1 MAQQM
6 AQRRL
11 PAVERAEGARPLRDA
26 ARLPTCEQGRAAAAG
41 RATADRAVPRRVLDR
56 ARRIRAVSGELR
68 VSLQPLDL
76 RARGLAGRLRG
87 RLPNRGRCGH
97 AASPAG
103 AATSDVRLLRPRALR
118 RAPGGNDR
126 LVSVR
131 PRLGGSVTT
140 STGSTTRAGGP
151 GVSAPST

>member
-26 ARLPTCEQGRAAAAG
+26 ARLPACEQGRAAAAG

-76 RARGLAGRLRG
+76 RARGLAGRLRA
-87 RLPNRGRCGH
+87 RLPNRGAIR
-97 AASPAG
+97 SYRFP
-103 AATSDVRLLRPRALR
+103 S
-118 RAPGGNDR
+118 GN
-126 LVSVR
+126 SNE
-131 PRLGGSVTT
+131 
-140 STGSTTRAGGP
+140 
-151 GVSAPST
+151 